1 MFCPHCGSPA
11 DTKFCPTC
19 GKEVAANST
28 RSMAN
33 AAGFWRRT
41 GATIMDNL
49 IIGVPA
55 SLIEIMFL
63 GSGTRTNYLIP
74 SLLPLAM
81 VGLYQVLMLAKPAGQ
96 TIGDRA
102 LSIKVIDLNTGGP
115 LTTAQSLKRWIAAV
129 VMNLITAIFLVGI
142 IDVLWCL
149 WDKDGQT
156 LHDKFAGTTAV
167 KVN

>member
-1 MFCPHCGSPA
+1 
-11 DTKFCPTC
+11 
-19 GKEVAANST
+19 
-28 RSMAN
+28 
-33 AAGFWRRT
+33 
-41 GATIMDNL
+41 MDYL

-55 SLIEIMFL
+55 FLIEIITL
-63 GSGTRTNYLIP
+63 ADGARTNYLIP

-115 LTTAQSLKRWIAAV
+115 LTTAQSLKRWIAVAV
-129 VMNLITAIFLVGI
+129 FMSLSTRITLVGI
-142 IDVLWCL
+142 IDVVWCL